1 MAVSVKEDDHWES
14 ERIAAIEQRFT
25 QWVSS

>member
-1 MAVSVKEDDHWES
+1 VKEDDHWES
-14 ERIAAIEQRFT
+14 ERIGEIEQRFT